1 MTSERD
7 HDLVEQV
14 RSGSSGVLQADDPEA
29 VAAAVGQD
37 PGVVLVAAAA
47 LTRAVAGA
55 RVRVA
60 KLVVERARAAD
71 VEGSPTVRA
80 AEAHLRRQQAAWKV
94 AWWER
99 DEAAPDLDDWSL
111 RLPAGGPITLVTV
124 DAGAGVDDA
133 AHAEMTAAA
142 PAAVRVVVLQPRAS

>member
-7 HDLVEQV
+7 HDLVG
-14 RSGSSGVLQADDPEA
+14 RIRAGTGGVLEADDPDA

-37 PGVVLVAAAA
+37 PGTVLVAAAA

-55 RVRVA
+55 CVRLA
-60 KLVVERARAAD
+60 QLVVERARGAD

-99 DEAAPDLDDWSL
+99 EEAPPELDDWSL

-124 DAGAGVDDA
+124 DTGAGVALA
-133 AHAEMTAAA
+133 AHAEMTATA
-142 PAAVRVVVLQPRAS
+142 PAAVRVVVLQPAAS

>member
-7 HDLVEQV
+7 HDLVE
-14 RSGSSGVLQADDPEA
+14 RIRAGTAGVLQADDPDA
-29 VAAAVGQD
+29 VAAALGQD
-37 PGVVLVAAAA
+37 QGTVLVAAAA

-55 RVRVA
+55 CIRLA
-60 KLVVERARAAD
+60 ELVVERARGAD
-71 VEGSPTVRA
+71 VEGSPTVRT

-99 DEAAPDLDDWSL
+99 EEAAPQLDEWSL
-111 RLPAGGPITLVTV
+111 RLPSGGPITLVTV
-124 DAGAGVDDA
+124 DPGANVDHA